1 MHKKEKHR
9 ITFITTQ
16 GHFSEFLCVANKN
29 AKNYGGNTRSIVY
42 ENLLKK
48 SRQFCTNYI
57 YIGLRNYIYIYIG
70 LRNYLYIYRVKKGF
84 EAKIVAKH

>member
-48 SRQFCTNYI
+48 SRQFCKNYI
-57 YIGLRNYIYIYIG
+57 YIGLRNYIYIG
-70 LRNYLYIYRVKKGF
+70 LRNYIYIYRVKKGF